1 MANVTI
7 KYYGPKVEDARCV
20 APICPVFL
28 PCNSY
33 VDGVGMEG
41 TIYDTNVHGFGSI
54 LESVSAPL
62 MHLPFPGGMK
72 VVNMAIVGTEKTDDN
87 GKTYRELSIEVTDYK
102 EVLYFKELAARM
114 VPDFEITVD
123 DGAAEEQAPEE
134 GN

>member
-7 KYYGPKVEDARCV
+7 KYYGPKVEDARDV

-33 VDGVGMEG
+33 VDGVGMDG
-41 TIYDTNVHGFGSI
+41 TIYDTNVPGFGSI
-54 LESVSAPL
+54 LEGVSAPL

-72 VVNMAIVGTEKTDDN
+72 VVNMSIVGTEKKDG

-114 VPDFEITVD
+114 IPDFEITVK
-123 DGAAEEQAPEE
+123 E